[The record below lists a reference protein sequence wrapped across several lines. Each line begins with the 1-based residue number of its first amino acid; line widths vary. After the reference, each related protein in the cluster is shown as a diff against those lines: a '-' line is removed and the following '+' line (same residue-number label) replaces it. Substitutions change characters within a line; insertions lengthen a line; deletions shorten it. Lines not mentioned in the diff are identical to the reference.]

1 MAHLTALENR
11 AAALAGPDV
20 LRSPWAPSAED
31 VKSLEQMHFD
41 LEECLPQIGVEIG
54 DAEAQIRV
62 LEEALRQARLR
73 LDALV
78 SQRERI
84 ARQTRVCKATAKA
97 FIRRLPIEVMVTIF
111 SLVLEP
117 GTYFYGRELHSISA
131 ACSWWRSVALST
143 PSLWSTICLAWNTEP
158 FHELYPRAPNAA
170 LVRAQLKYSA
180 DAPLHVTVMMHTSG
194 ADECAHAA
202 YDGCWAAVCQ
212 QSHRWRTAKISWYCK
227 SSWRNASVLALPA
240 LESLTI
246 SDPHGKAIP
255 FFADAPNLRTAI
267 VVGFAR
273 VSCPRPWRL
282 TSLTLGKAIPADGIP
297 VLQQLSQTL
306 QCLTIPPS
314 YRTYTTASHCT
325 PISLPG
331 LSFLGFGSL
340 NQCQAFCPLL
350 IVPMLVELS
359 LNMSDFA
366 AATCDADERIVEMVR
381 RSSASV
387 TDLVICD
394 PNAASSQCLLRL
406 LKGLP
411 TLEFLDLYA
420 DSGHEPLDEQF
431 FLALSPTIQNPDCPL
446 PNLVELA
453 VTISIVDDP
462 ACMDYAMLYQM
473 FNALRREDVI
483 INGQVYPA
491 LEKRSLKHNPGDDIF
506 AAYDSDDDDE
516 EYVPDPTD
524 TGDDTD
530 YSTDVSDDSDEP
542 QSDLD
547 IFGTR

>member
-111 SLVLEP
+111 SLVLDP
-117 GTYFYGRELHSISA
+117 GICFYGRELHNLTA
-131 ACSWWRSVALST
+131 TCFRWRSIALST
-143 PSLWSTICLAWNTEP
+143 PALWSTIDLTWSGPT
-158 FHELYPRAPNAA
+158 FSTLIPRKPNDA
-170 LVRAQLKYSA
+170 LVRAQLEYSA
-180 DAPLHVTVMMHTSG
+180 DAPLHVTVYTSRP
-194 ADECAHAA
+194 DDCAHAM
-202 YDGCWAAVCQ
+202 YDRSWAAVRQ
-212 QSHRWRTAKISWYCK
+212 QSNRWRTAQIMWHC
-227 SSWRNASVLALPA
+227 SSGWLDASVLALPT
-240 LESLTI
+240 LEELTI
-246 SDPHGKAIP
+246 YDPHGKIIP
-255 FFADAPNLRTAI
+255 FFANAPDLRTAE
-267 VVGFAR
+267 VLGFDLAP
-273 VSCPRPWRL
+273 CPQPWKL
-282 TSLTLGKAIPADGIP
+282 TSLTLGNVSPADATP

-306 QCLTIPPS
+306 QSLYIRPL
-314 YRTYTTASHCT
+314 YRAHTTSSHRT
-325 PISLPG
+325 PISLPE

-350 IVPMLVELS
+350 IVPMLEELT
-359 LNMSDFA
+359 LDMSDFT
-366 AATCDADERIVEMVR
+366 AATRNADEHIVEMLH
-381 RSSASV
+381 RSLASV
-387 TDLVICD
+387 TDLSICD
-394 PNAASSQCLLRL
+394 LNAASSQCILRL

-411 TLEFLDLYA
+411 TLESLNLSA

-431 FLALSPTIQNPDCPL
+431 FLALTPTAENPDCPL

-453 VTISIVDDP
+453 VTASIVDDP
-462 ACMDYAMLYQM
+462 ACMDFATLQQM
-473 FNALRREDVI
+473 FNALRREDVT
-483 INGQVYPA
+483 INDQLYPA
-491 LEKRSLKHNPGDDIF
+491 LEERSLMRNPGDDVF

-516 EYVPDPTD
+516 EYIPDPTD
-524 TGDDTD
+524 TDNDTD
-530 YSTDVSDDSDEP
+530 YSTDVSDDSNES
-542 QSDLD
+542 QSDLE